1 MSACRHSARR
11 QRRGRDR
18 TTPAHAGGSGQTPST
33 PAGADTDPSARIR
46 DVPGARCG
54 ISVSSVPAGA
64 KGGIAGDRYGRCRGA
79 HGLGRVTQE
88 GGTQPSH
95 LLRSQ
100 RRAEP
105 CLGIAGTRGFCYR
118 LHNRLANLLPHLQ
131 AGMPDHLLETSCVSF
146 CPSDKRCNAD
156 STSGQLLLA
165 RPGPGFLS
173 MTVRDR
179 FDGNQPDCCCPI
191 VNERVWRDL
200 L

>member
-1 MSACRHSARR
+1 MQEAAAKPPLHPLAQTPTRPPGSGMCPVRDAVSASPRC
-11 QRRGRDR
+11 RGR
-18 TTPAHAGGSGQTPST
+18 
-33 PAGADTDPSARIR
+33 
-46 DVPGARCG
+46 
-54 ISVSSVPAGA
+54 

-79 HGLGRVTQE
+79 LGLGRVTQE

-156 STSGQLLLA
+156 STSGLLLLA

-173 MTVRDR
+173 MTVSEGYGPAAPRTSFRWQSAGLLLPDR
-179 FDGNQPDCCCPI
+179 
-191 VNERVWRDL
+191 
-200 L
+200 